1 MVVRS
6 HPNLKG
12 FSVKRILV
20 LSAAAALGASALV
33 GVAAGSANATPS
45 LDTEKVTICHRTHS
59 VTNPYR
65 MITVSKN
72 SVNGPLNPHTGPGAA
87 SATVGD
93 HAGYV
98 HNKYAKTG
106 SHARA
111 YPSNPHVFDS
121 TFAYSGPNK
130 VWEDII
136 PPFTQTKGGGTAEYA
151 GFNWSDEG
159 KAIYFGTG
167 DSAGVCRKMTAR
179 EYFDSEV
186 DAGEDPK
193 DVLADL
199 REQDAKEDK
208 GNKPTK
214 ESELPTE
221 TPAPNGPERPAGL
234 TDPAQKILGKVWD
247 DVDHDGTDDG
257 ETGHFGVT
265 VYLKDKDG
273 NVIDDTTTDVDGNF
287 EFPSVDEGEYYVEY
301 EIPASY
307 DPTYDSTDASD
318 GNTTAQVPVN
328 GAGFSWMG
336 LIPEGGGWTPPS
348 FETTGGATDSSS
360 SLPDTGAS
368 VSPLIPGAAALAIIG
383 GALALFSVRRRRP

>member
-1 MVVRS
+1 MPKDS
-6 HPNLKG
+6 L
-12 FSVKRILV
+12 VKRIFV

-33 GVAAGSANATPS
+33 GVAGSSAFATPQAS
-45 LDTEKVTICHRTHS
+45 DASRVTICHRTHS

-72 SVNGPLNPHTGPGAA
+72 SVNGPLNNPGSNNA
-87 SATVGD
+87 VGD

-136 PPFTQTKGGGTAEYA
+136 PPFTQGSTEYD

-167 DSAGVCRKMTAR
+167 DSAGLCRKMTAR
-179 EYFDSEV
+179 EFYDSEV
-186 DAGEDPK
+186 AAGEDPK

-199 REQDAKEDK
+199 REQEANEDK
-208 GNKPTK
+208 GNKPNK
-214 ESELPTE
+214 VADLPRE
-221 TPAPNGPERPAGL
+221 TPAPQGPSRPSGI
-234 TDPAQKILGKVWD
+234 TDPVQKILGKVWD

-257 ETGHFGVT
+257 ETGHSGVT

-273 NVIDDTTTDVDGNF
+273 NVIDDTTTDSDGNF
-287 EFPSVDEGEYYVEY
+287 EFPDVDEGDYTVEY
-301 EIPASY
+301 EIPDSY
-307 DPTYDSTDASD
+307 DPTYDSTDESD
-318 GNTTAQVPVN
+318 GTTTTSVPVN
-328 GAGFSWMG
+328 SAGFSWMG
-336 LIPEGGGWTPPS
+336 LIPEGSGWTPPS
-348 FETTGGATDSSS
+348 FEVTGGATDSS
-360 SLPDTGAS
+360 LADTGAN

-383 GALALFSVRRRRP
+383 GALAVFSVRRRRP

>member
-1 MVVRS
+1 M
-6 HPNLKG
+6 
-12 FSVKRILV
+12 KRILV

-33 GVAAGSANATPS
+33 GVATGSASATPS
-45 LDTEKVTICHRTHS
+45 VDTEKVTICHRTHS

-106 SHARA
+106 AHTRA

-136 PPFTQTKGGGTAEYA
+136 PPFTQTKGGGTATYE
-151 GFNWSDEG
+151 GFNWSTEG

-167 DSAGVCRKMTAR
+167 SSAGTCRKMTAR
-179 EYFDSEV
+179 EFYDSEV
-186 DAGEDPK
+186 TAGEDPK

-199 REQDAKEDK
+199 RDQDAQEDN
-208 GNKPTK
+208 GNKPNK
-214 ESELPTE
+214 VADIPEE
-221 TPAPNGPERPAGL
+221 TPAPDGPERPDELA
-234 TDPAQKILGKVWD
+234 DPGQKILGKVWD
-247 DVDHDGTDDG
+247 DLDHDGTDEG
-257 ETGHFGVT
+257 ETGHAGV
-265 VYLKDKDG
+265 VVILKDKDG
-273 NVIDDTTTDVDGNF
+273 NVVDDTTTDVDGNF
-287 EFPSVDEGEYYVEY
+287 EFPDVDEGDYTVEY
-301 EIPASY
+301 EIPDSY
-307 DPTYDSTDASD
+307 DPTYDSTDESD
-318 GNTTAQVPVN
+318 GNTTTSVPVN
-328 GAGFSWMG
+328 SSGFSWMG

-348 FETTGGATDSSS
+348 FETTGGTTDSSG
-360 SLPDTGAS
+360 SLPDTGAN

-383 GALALFSVRRRRP
+383 GALAVFSVRRRRP